1 MCQSILQRV
10 AAGDASAVDDCL
22 AKFGGLVWSIVRR
35 HCPNHADA
43 EDASQDAFLAIW
55 QGSERFDPTKGS
67 ETTFVT
73 TIVRRRLIDRHRK
86 QRRRLEAGSLEYD
99 PEANDRDHTVQAQV
113 AEEAACVKTRMAE
126 LRAPERRVI
135 EMAVWEGMS
144 QSQIA
149 EATSLPLG
157 TVKSRT
163 SRGLTRLRKLLGAD
177 SQNGRQSACDVGAGQ
192 HIAE

>member
-22 AKFGGLVWSIVRR
+22 AKYGGLVWSIVRK

-55 QGSERFDPTKGS
+55 QGSKRFDPTKGS
-67 ETTFVT
+67 ETTFIT
-73 TIVRRRLIDRHRK
+73 TIVKRRLIDRHRK
-86 QRRRLEAGSLEYD
+86 QRRGLEAASLDYD
-99 PEANDRDHTVQAQV
+99 PVANARDHTVQAQV
-113 AEEAACVKTRMAE
+113 DEEAAYLKTRMAE

-149 EATSLPLG
+149 ETTSLPLG

-163 SRGLTRLRKLLGAD
+163 NRGLTRLRKLLGAD
-177 SQNGRQSACDVGAGQ
+177 SQNSKQNARAVGDGQ
-192 HIAE
+192 QNAE

>member
-1 MCQSILQRV
+1 M
-10 AAGDASAVDDCL
+10 DDCL
-22 AKFGGLVWSIVRR
+22 AKYGGLVWSIVRK

-55 QGSERFDPTKGS
+55 QGSESFNPTKGS
-67 ETTFVT
+67 ETTFIT
-73 TIVRRRLIDRHRK
+73 TIVKRRLIDRHRK
-86 QRRRLEAGSLEYD
+86 QGRRLEAGSLEYD
-99 PEANDRDHTVQAQV
+99 PVDNDRDHTVQAQV
-113 AEEAACVKTRMAE
+113 AEEAACLKMRMAE

-135 EMAVWEGMS
+135 EMAIWEGMS

-163 SRGLTRLRKLLGAD
+163 NRGLTRLRKLLGAD
-177 SQNGRQSACDVGAGQ
+177 SQNSKHNARDVGDGQ
-192 HIAE
+192 HNAE